1 MRVGAYVDGMNLFYG
16 GRSICGHSQP
26 GWRWLDLRE
35 LCNRL
40 IAGQQMWSS
49 LGAVVDRV
57 VYCTA
62 IIAGRPNSNGRK
74 HQDRYVDALR
84 SHQSFDQIMEGR
96 FVEKIVQSPL
106 AVKDA
111 KSRTPTVVTSRWP
124 VMVKD
129 AAGNDVPDATF
140 VVSHL
145 RSEEKR
151 TDVNLASQLLLDVVS
166 QRVDAAIVISNDSDL
181 RFPIRECRQRVPV
194 GTVNPSRRS
203 LAGDL
208 AGRPT
213 DGVGNH
219 WWRRLQAADFTSCQL
234 PDPVG
239 SFAKPPGW

>member
-40 IAGQQMWSS
+40 IAGQQAWSS

-62 IIAGRPNSNGRK
+62 FIASRLNSNGRQ
-74 HQDRYVDALR
+74 HQINYVAALR
-84 SHQSFDQIMEGR
+84 SHQSVDQIMKGR
-96 FVEKIVQSPL
+96 FVEKVVQSPL
-106 AVKDA
+106 AVNDG
-111 KSRTPTVVTSRWP
+111 KSRRPKVVASRWP

-129 AAGNDVPDATF
+129 TAGNDVTDATF

-151 TDVNLASQLLLDVVS
+151 TDVNLASQLLLDVLS

-194 GTVNPSRRS
+194 GTVNPTSRR

-208 AGRPT
+208 AGQPT
-213 DGVGNH
+213 DGAGNH

-239 SFAKPPGW
+239 TLAKPSGW

>member
-16 GRSICGHSQP
+16 GRSICGHNQP

-40 IAGQQMWSS
+40 IGGQQAWSS
-49 LGAVVDRV
+49 LGAVLDRV

-62 IIAGRPNSNGRK
+62 FIAGRPNSNGRK
-74 HQDRYVDALR
+74 HQIDYVAALR
-84 SHQSFDQIMEGR
+84 SHRSVDQIMKGR
-96 FVEKIVQSPL
+96 FVEKVVQSPL
-106 AVKDA
+106 AVKDG
-111 KSRTPTVVTSRWP
+111 KSSGPTVVTSRWP

-129 AAGNDVPDATF
+129 PAGNDVSDATF

-151 TDVNLASQLLLDVVS
+151 TDVNLASQLLLDVLS

-194 GTVNPSRRS
+194 GTVNPSSRW

-208 AGRPT
+208 KGRPT

-219 WWRRLQAADFTSCQL
+219 WWRRLQAADFTNCQL
-234 PDPVG
+234 PNPVG
-239 SFAKPPGW
+239 AFAKPPGW